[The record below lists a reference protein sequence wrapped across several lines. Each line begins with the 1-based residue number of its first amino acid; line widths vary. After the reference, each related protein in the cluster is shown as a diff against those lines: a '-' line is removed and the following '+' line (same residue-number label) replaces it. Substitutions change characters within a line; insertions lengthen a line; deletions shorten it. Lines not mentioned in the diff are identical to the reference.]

1 MAGAANEQRDR
12 RTAYLALSGLFLALF
27 GVFTRQVGDR
37 ERTGRPDP
45 FEFVLMAL
53 ATFRASRLVA
63 YDTIFSSERAPFTRV
78 APDASGTGKTT
89 VPRGRGPRHAIGELI
104 ACPVCNGTWIAAALL
119 YGLRLLPGPTRALIT
134 IFAVAGANEL
144 LGAATEA
151 LQWTGEA
158 ERRRTT
164 LERKAGAVPA
174 EAGSPD
180 GQHARR

>member
-1 MAGAANEQRDR
+1 MSGNATDAHERQP
-12 RTAYLALSGLFLALF
+12 TYLALSGLFLALLA
-27 GVFTRQVGDR
+27 GVRR
-37 ERTGRPDP
+37 RTGDDAPGP

-63 YDTIFSSERAPFTRV
+63 YDKIFSGERAPFTRT
-78 APDASGTGKTT
+78 APDVSGTGKTT
-89 VPRGRGPRHAIGELI
+89 VPRGHGSRHAIGELI

-119 YGLRLLPGPTRALIT
+119 YGLRLLPGPTRALVT
-134 IFAVAGANEL
+134 IFAAAGANEL

-164 LERKAGAVPA
+164 LERKAGTVPPSA
-174 EAGSPD
+174 ATRSPD
-180 GQHARR
+180 GQSARA

>member
-1 MAGAANEQRDR
+1 MPHRESVANER

-27 GVFTRQVGDR
+27 AAISPRRSDAAA
-37 ERTGRPDP
+37 ERPGP

-63 YDTIFSSERAPFTRV
+63 YDKIFSGERAPFTRT
-78 APDASGTGKTT
+78 APDVSGTGQTT

-119 YGLRLLPGPTRALIT
+119 YGQRRLPGPTRALIT
-134 IFAVAGANEL
+134 IFAAAGANEL
-144 LGAATEA
+144 LGAASEA

-158 ERRRTT
+158 ERRRST
-164 LERKAGAVPA
+164 LERKAGAAPSPA
-174 EAGSPD
+174 SARD
-180 GQHARR
+180 GGQASAV

>member
-1 MAGAANEQRDR
+1 MADLAGEQRDR

-27 GVFTRQVGDR
+27 AGFTRRGSDC
-37 ERTGRPDP
+37 EGAGRPGP
-45 FEFVLMAL
+45 FEFLLMAL

-63 YDTIFSSERAPFTRV
+63 YDKIFSGERAPFTRT

-89 VPRGRGPRHAIGELI
+89 VPRGHGPRHAIGELI
-104 ACPVCNGTWIAAALL
+104 ACPVCSGTWIAAVLL

-134 IFAVAGANEL
+134 IFAAAGANEL